1 MKVFLPMTGTSKP
14 EESTVGP
21 LISADF
27 GCIYNDEDKAY
38 MVEPHSY
45 DIGNIGNLCV
55 QLKARGV
62 KTIITEGMPLLTY
75 LMCMDMGL
83 TVYKAKKA
91 SPVENILLQEKDELA
106 IFTAKD
112 TVVKG
117 DCMGACSSCS
127 SNCAS

>member
-1 MKVFLPMTGTSKP
+1 MTGTSKP

-91 SPVENILLQEKDELA
+91 SPVENILMQEKDELA

>member
-1 MKVFLPMTGTSKP
+1 MKVFLPMTGTNAP

-27 GCIYNDEDKAY
+27 GCIYNDENKAFV
-38 MVEPHSY
+38 VEPHSY

-55 QLKARGV
+55 QLKAQGV

-83 TVYKAKKA
+83 TIYKAKRGSA
-91 SPVENILLQEKDELA
+91 ADNIRMQEADELA
-106 IFTAKD
+106 LFTAKD

-117 DCMGACSSCS
+117 DCMGSCSSCS
-127 SNCAS
+127 SHCAS

>member
-1 MKVFLPMTGTSKP
+1 MTGTSKP
-14 EESTVGP
+14 EKSTVGP

-91 SPVENILLQEKDELA
+91 SPVENILMQEKDELA